1 MFIASQYMK
10 GVGPMVRGNCD
21 YIFLQPIY
29 NKTQRDTIWDLEAA
43 FMDRNDFNT
52 LMDEVIVRENLE
64 GNSAQD
70 PKKTVRIMVRFL
82 V

>member
-1 MFIASQYMK
+1 
-10 GVGPMVRGNCD
+10 
-21 YIFLQPIY
+21 
-29 NKTQRDTIWDLEAA
+29 
-43 FMDRNDFNT
+43 MDRNDFNT